1 MKKRTMKMIIR
12 VIILALVC
20 VMALS
25 FAACGNDSAEVK
37 KPSDTTL
44 GSGTL
49 VETEG
54 ETIAAV
60 DALKPEAN
68 VNPATVN
75 MGQAL
80 NGTHSGDAWYANG
93 VRGDDYIYFEAAD
106 NSSIGIAYMKVEAGD
121 LVKTVVCAMT
131 DDNHLVDEEAA
142 QNESGIDIVFLDAFK
157 AYDYK
162 NDTWYVRGDPEV
174 IQQLF
179 VGRQLAE
186 QSSPTNTLILYI
198 DGSGVEKFEDT
209 EYALTWEL
217 TSASTLKF
225 NDGEYDYDL
234 EIIIDENNNFVSLTQ
249 QNHRIFIPE
258 EQIGQ
263 QTEAQGEDT
272 APAQAG
278 VQG

>member
-1 MKKRTMKMIIR
+1 MKKRIIW
-12 VIILALVC
+12 IIALVLVA
-20 VMALS
+20 VMALN
-25 FAACGNDSAEVK
+25 FAACGDEATEVK
-37 KPSDTTL
+37 KPSDTTV

-54 ETIAAV
+54 ETIAEV

-68 VNPATVN
+68 INPATLN

-80 NGTHSGDAWYANG
+80 NGAHSGDAWYANG
-93 VRGDDYIYFEAAD
+93 VRGDNYIYFEAAD
-106 NSSIGIAYMKVEAGD
+106 NSSIGIAYMKVEAGE

-131 DDNHLVDEEAA
+131 DDNHLVDEAAA
-142 QNESGIDIVFLDAFK
+142 QEDSGIDIVFLDEFK

-186 QSSPTNTLILYI
+186 QSNPTNTLILYI
-198 DGSGVEKFEDT
+198 DGTGVENFEGEED
-209 EYALTWEL
+209 ALTWTL

-234 EIIIDENNNFVSLTQ
+234 EIIIDENNNFVSLSE

-258 EQIGQ
+258 DQIGQ

-278 VQG
+278 AQG